1 MTRVVISQPM
11 FFPWVGMFEQI
22 RLADVYVHYDD
33 VQFSKGSFTN
43 RVQIKTIQGP
53 KWLTLPVGV
62 HLGEAINQVRLAPA
76 QVQLAQVPLARAT
89 RQSPASADWRA
100 RHLGFLAQA
109 FAGAPHADEALSLVR
124 RVYEPRHDRLCELVI
139 ASMEAVLGY
148 FELAPNVR
156 FLRSSQMNV
165 PGSGWARVLEI
176 VKRTEGDV
184 YVTGHGARNYLDH
197 EAFEKA
203 GVRVEYVDYERRPYP
218 QLHGAFTPHVS
229 ILDLVANLG
238 RAGRGVIASGTKPWR
253 EFLSAS

>member
-11 FFPWVGMFEQI
+11 FFPWVGMFEQL

-43 RVQIKTIQGP
+43 RVQIKTFQGP

-62 HLGEAINQVRLAPA
+62 HLGEAINQVRLAPGPPA
-76 QVQLAQVPLARAT
+76 PMPLARPT
-89 RQSPASADWRA
+89 RQSPASVDWRA
-100 RHLGFLAQA
+100 RHLVLLTQA
-109 FAGAPHADEALSLVR
+109 FAGAPHAEEALSLVR
-124 RVYEPRHDRLCELVI
+124 RVYEPPHDDHLCELVI

-148 FELAPNVR
+148 FELAPAVR

-197 EAFEKA
+197 EAFERA
-203 GVRVEYVDYERRPYP
+203 GVRVEYMDYERRPYP

-229 ILDLVANLG
+229 ILDLVANVG
-238 RAGRGVIASGTKPWR
+238 RAGRSVIASGTKPWR